1 MQFGGYVAA
10 LEASAALADPTR
22 RPTTNPGESAPDFNT
37 RAHTQLLTTADP
49 GAIGNVVVDAFYRL
63 GANGQETHC
72 VVVSRAPGAGAGTRP
87 AWAWVSVGS
96 ALSPRRGGFAWVP
109 VSTCSAAVASLPS
122 GGQLWTAAMLPKGA
136 ILGTPEALDALFKAV
151 PASVLTAS
159 GRQVKP

>member
-10 LEASAALADPTR
+10 VDASVALADPTR
-22 RPTTNPGESAPDFNT
+22 RPSTYPSESAPDFNT
-37 RAHTQLLTTADP
+37 RAHTQLLTFADP
-49 GAIGNVVVDAFYRL
+49 GAIGNVVVDAYYRL
-63 GANGQETHC
+63 GANAQETSC

-96 ALSPRRGGFAWVP
+96 ALSPPRGGSAWVP

-136 ILGTPEALDALFKAV
+136 ILGTPQALAALFKAV

-159 GRQVKP
+159 GRKIKP